1 MFIVIRKI
9 GIKNKEVFYTFN
21 IIIVILL
28 VIGGFAAFMIGCLLL
43 CSIPLAIFLIIDKIL
58 YKIRR
63 SR

>member
-1 MFIVIRKI
+1 ML
-9 GIKNKEVFYTFN
+9 N

-28 VIGGFAAFMIGCLLL
+28 VIGGFTAVMLGCLLL
-43 CSIPLAIFLIIDKIL
+43 CSIPLAIFLIIDKFL